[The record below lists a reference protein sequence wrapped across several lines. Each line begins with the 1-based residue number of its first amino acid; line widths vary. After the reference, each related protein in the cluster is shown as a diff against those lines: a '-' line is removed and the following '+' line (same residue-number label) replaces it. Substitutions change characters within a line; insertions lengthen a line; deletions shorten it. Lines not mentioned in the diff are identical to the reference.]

1 MKRLHILSVPS
12 RLFEVLKQANKP
24 LEQAYISTKG
34 FYDGSTL
41 ENMLSRQADL
51 THMNL

>member
-1 MKRLHILSVPS
+1 MKRLHILLFPF

-24 LEQAYISTKG
+24 FEQAYILPKA

-41 ENMLSRQADL
+41 EDMLSRQADL